1 MHELMHYMTCEPN
14 IPPLH
19 KKESPVLTERK
30 KKKEKREKKI
40 KKITEGEKNT
50 PTHCT
55 RAKDLTKVFTSIMH
69 YSYCS
74 CTSLSLKIRN

>member
-1 MHELMHYMTCEPN
+1 M
-14 IPPLH
+14 
-19 KKESPVLTERK
+19 KKECRVLVEK

-40 KKITEGEKNT
+40 KKMTEGEKNRKKHIHKHTNTHTHTHT
-50 PTHCT
+50 PHVRT
-55 RAKDLTKVFTSIMH
+55 DLTKVFTSIMH